1 MANGQQI
8 GINSTTRREWRFSRE
23 AQWLYNAA
31 RAVYNDKM
39 RILNHADELLTASSG
54 YVNEPAKHG
63 NYDQF
68 ARGVVDFRVGGRGYT
83 ADVIVGINKLKRA
96 FLYDIVNIQSK
107 NIADASYN
115 QQGQGPARSNASANI
130 SITDSET
137 DVNENLPARFSLKNA
152 DEAITRLAQYREKY
166 GTLPRGEGR
175 PGCSVPAADGRLHT
189 GQPLLKD
196 GS

>member
-1 MANGQQI
+1 
-8 GINSTTRREWRFSRE
+8 
-23 AQWLYNAA
+23 
-31 RAVYNDKM
+31 M

-107 NIADASYN
+107 I
-115 QQGQGPARSNASANI
+115 
-130 SITDSET
+130 
-137 DVNENLPARFSLKNA
+137 
-152 DEAITRLAQYREKY
+152 
-166 GTLPRGEGR
+166 
-175 PGCSVPAADGRLHT
+175 
-189 GQPLLKD
+189 
-196 GS
+196 